1 MAYFPFLTDISE
13 KRCLVVGGG
22 KIAFQKVKILRD
34 FGVKIRVVAEEIG
47 EEMRAL
53 EKAGMSGTQAL
64 PIEIEERNFEKE
76 DILGMDFVIAAT
88 NSEELNH
95 AVSKLCRENRI
106 PVNAVDQRE
115 DCDFIFPALIRNGD
129 VLVAVSTGGSS
140 PAAAA
145 FLKQR
150 ISGCIPEYYGE
161 MVERLGEYR
170 EKIKEHVADAR
181 ERKDLF
187 YRLLSYGDA
196 HNGEIPEQVMR
207 EMLMEHVRKT
217 QQMGE

>member
-22 KIAFQKVKILRD
+22 RIAFQKVKILRD

-47 EEMRAL
+47 EEVRAL
-53 EKAGMSGTQAL
+53 KKESMSGSQTL
-64 PIEIEERNFEKE
+64 PIEIWERNFVKE

-88 NSEELNH
+88 DNEELNH

-106 PVNAVDQRE
+106 PVNAVDKKE
-115 DCDFIFPALIRNGD
+115 DCDFIFPALIRKGD
-129 VLVAVSTGGSS
+129 ILVAVSTGGSS

-150 ISGCIPEYYGE
+150 ISCCIPEYYGG

-170 EKIKEHVADAR
+170 EEIKEQVADAGA
-181 ERKDLF
+181 RKELF
-187 YRLLSYGDA
+187 YRLLSYGEA
-196 HNGEIPEQVMR
+196 HDGEIPEQVMR
-207 EMLMEHVRKT
+207 ELLMEYARNSE
-217 QQMGE
+217 GI